1 MSTDFPASSLVPRS
15 MGSSATRMRWS
26 SRYVAAEKNALWRL
40 WPRAEGLLRS
50 AAPPRA
56 RPLLWRQAGLPRV
69 LDAPGMVQA
78 VRRREARGMGVV
90 GGQPPV
96 HQTVRLLRG
105 QAVPG
110 EYRPGHRRGTA
121 PRLGD
126 RQGAGQ
132 AVHARAT
139 PPGRLP
145 RAAGHRPR

>member
-1 MSTDFPASSLVPRS
+1 MSTDFLASSLVPGS

-26 SRYVAAEKNALWRL
+26 SLYVAAEKNALWRL
-40 WPRAEGLLRS
+40 WPRAKGLLRPS
-50 AAPPRA
+50 APPRTG
-56 RPLLWRQAGLPRV
+56 PLQWRQAGLPRV
-69 LDAPGMVQA
+69 LDPQGLVQA
-78 VRRREARGMGVV
+78 VRRREARGIGVV
-90 GGQPPV
+90 GRQPPV

-132 AVHARAT
+132 AVHA
-139 PPGRLP
+139 
-145 RAAGHRPR
+145 